1 LVRTNG
7 AVRTRPDPSGA
18 AREDPLV
25 ERIYHCPVEVTMEVI
40 GAKWVPVILARLKEN
55 DQLRFAQIRRLV
67 PGITEKML
75 TQRLRELES
84 AGIVDRTR
92 VSSTPPH
99 VEYRLTTEGRS
110 LAPLLQAMF
119 DWGQQWATNRQ
130 LTVTPALD

>member
-1 LVRTNG
+1 M
-7 AVRTRPDPSGA
+7 A
-18 AREDPLV
+18 

-75 TQRLRELES
+75 TQRLRELEGV
-84 AGIVDRTR
+84 GIVDRTL

-99 VEYRLTTEGRS
+99 VEYRLTAEGRS
-110 LAPLLQAMF
+110 LAPVLQAMF
-119 DWGQQWATNRQ
+119 DWGRQWATERR
-130 LTVTPALD
+130 LTVTSVLD